1 MWKSFFLAVGIFLL
15 FLGVET
21 LVVEKFV
28 MSDGKAIPRL
38 VNGNGPAP
46 QGGPFMPAG
55 YARMKRE
62 MTTKDWMPWSLLA
75 SGVIT
80 VMYTLS
86 LHNRPA
92 GGGE

>member
-1 MWKSFFLAVGIFLL
+1 MWKSFFLALGIFLL
-15 FLGVET
+15 LMGVES
-21 LVVEKFV
+21 LVVDKFV
-28 MSDGKAIPRL
+28 MANGKAIPRL
-38 VNGNGPAP
+38 VNGTTAPA
-46 QGGPFMPAG
+46 QQGPFMPAG
-55 YARMKRE
+55 YTRMKRE

-86 LHNRPA
+86 LHNRG

>member
-15 FLGVET
+15 ILGVET
-21 LVVEKFV
+21 LVVEKFI

-38 VNGNGPAP
+38 VNGNSSTPP
-46 QGGPFMPAG
+46 SGPFMPAG

-86 LHNRPA
+86 LHSRPA

>member
-21 LVVEKFV
+21 LVVDKFV
-28 MSDGKAIPRL
+28 MADGKAIPRL
-38 VNGNGPAP
+38 VSGSGGPG
-46 QGGPFMPAG
+46 QSGPFMPAG
-55 YARMKRE
+55 YTRMKRE
-62 MTTKDWMPWSLLA
+62 FSTKDWMPWSLLA

-86 LHNRPA
+86 LHNPPA
-92 GGGE
+92 GGGD